1 LTFGDA
7 AEKVRDGE
15 SGRSRVAITDL
26 GKVPA
31 ERQHPKPV
39 YCRCRPQA
47 VHHRSEMQTLA
58 GIGSSEQ
65 ATEFLAETLREAC
78 P

>member
-1 LTFGDA
+1 LTFADD

-47 VHHRSEMQTLA
+47 EAQTTELDYA
-58 GIGSSEQ
+58 KLSFDIGLQ
-65 ATEFLAETLREAC
+65 L
-78 P
+78 